1 MVDITGGPLS
11 REISRIATNAIHR
24 NTGLDIEVHAGPHV
38 IQAHQLLRDDRHS
51 DFENNYRD
59 NRTVTLALSLGDVI
73 QKIGPFQDDIKI
85 LISQYTD
92 TDEQLKESTMYRAY
106 LRDEIPRNIQSSA
119 SPILDT
125 EEASNRAGIVNVS
138 FSINLIVVEYFDN
151 ITIGTVIRPAPPFTI
166 LKTMMNLYLNAINLT
181 EDDRIKSLSMYEAS
195 NFESRIQTPIP
206 QNTRLVELPDLL
218 QTKYGGIYSTG
229 LGFYLHN
236 RDLFFWPMYDLKREK
251 YNQKYLHV
259 VMGAS
264 THASILDKT
273 YLVEGNVVSIIATTP
288 VNVRD
293 DSRGQLNN
301 GGDSVRYLDARK
313 ALNAAGKAVDNVFIS
328 ERASTNTELTAA
340 KTRQPVSIVRA
351 SKSRVTSNVYFELSK
366 IAKRSVVHMSVT
378 WKFSNHDLI
387 IPGMLAK
394 ILYSRDGEVFETTGT
409 VASITTVNQI
419 TKPGMLEKTLVSNS
433 IVVILLDRYDPILED
448 YIVTGNEPLAHTV
461 G

>member
-24 NTGLDIEVHAGPHV
+24 NTGIDIEVHAGPHV
-38 IQAHQLLRDDRHS
+38 INAHQLLRDDRHS

-59 NRTVTLALSLGDVI
+59 NRTITIALSLGDVV

-85 LISQYTD
+85 LISTYND
-92 TDEQLKESTMYRAY
+92 TDEGIKESTMYRAY
-106 LRDEIPRNIQSSA
+106 IRDEIPRNLQSSS

-125 EEASNRAGIVNVS
+125 EESSNRAGIVNVS
-138 FSINLIVVEYFDN
+138 FSINLIVVEYLDN
-151 ITIGTVIRPAPPFTI
+151 ITIGTVIRPAPPFSI
-166 LKTMMNLYLNAINLT
+166 LKTMMNLYLGAINLT
-181 EDDRIKSLSMYEAS
+181 EDDKIKSLSMYEAS
-195 NFESRIQTPIP
+195 NFEARTQTPIP
-206 QNTRLVELPDLL
+206 QNTRLVDLPDLL

-264 THASILDKT
+264 THAGILDKT
-273 YLVEGNVVSIIATTP
+273 YLIEGNVVSIIATTP
-288 VNVRD
+288 VDVRD
-293 DSRGQLNN
+293 DSLGQLNN

-313 ALNAAGKAVDNVFIS
+313 ALGAAGKAVDNVFIS

-340 KTRQPVSIVRA
+340 KTRQPVNIVRS

-366 IAKRSVVHMSVT
+366 IAKRSVVYMRVT

-387 IPGMLAK
+387 IPGMLTK
-394 ILYSRDGEVFETTGT
+394 VLYARDGEVFETTGT
-409 VASITTVNQI
+409 VVSISTVTQT

-433 IVVILLDRYDPILED
+433 IVTIILDRYDPILED
-448 YIVTGNEPLAHTV
+448 YIVTANEPLAHTV